1 MNRRTFFIL
10 DNFDSFVYNLV
21 DEFRGGGNDVQVYRN
36 SVPAEKI
43 FAKMTRA
50 QNPILVISPGPGTPD
65 EAGCLLRLIALC
77 HRKFP
82 IIGICLGHQ
91 AICRFYGGTIGAAP
105 EAVHGKSSLVEHSG
119 DGPFA
124 DMPSPLPFARYHSLV
139 ATKVPETLEV
149 IAHFK
154 KIPMAVMNRAD
165 RVIGFQFHPESVM
178 SPRGSDLL
186 RRAVAFVSREDRRG
200 NVRAALETLYG
211 GKKLS
216 AEQTKE
222 LFSEIIRGNVEP
234 VTLASALTALK
245 LDGETPEEITG
256 AAEALIAAARAFPR
270 PDYAF
275 CDIVGTGGDGFGT
288 INISTTAALVAS
300 ACGVKVAKHGNRSV
314 SSKSGSSDLLDA
326 LGVKTAIPPAAAREC
341 LDRFGFC
348 FLLAPLYHSGMRFA
362 MPVRQT
368 LGTRTI
374 FNVLGPLI
382 NPARPT
388 FSLVGVYAP
397 ALVRPIAEALRRLG
411 CRRATVIHGNGLDE
425 FSVSGKTL
433 AAELLPD
440 GEIRESE
447 FSPEDLGLRTFPQES
462 LRGGN
467 PEENR
472 RITENILRG
481 NGTPAQNAAIA
492 ANVAPLL
499 RMNGNAAT
507 LREGAEIALDML
519 ASGKAWERAQ
529 EIVAF
534 TRELAAR

>member
-1 MNRRTFFIL
+1 M
-10 DNFDSFVYNLV
+10 
-21 DEFRGGGNDVQVYRN
+21 
-36 SVPAEKI
+36 
-43 FAKMTRA
+43 
-50 QNPILVISPGPGTPD
+50 
-65 EAGCLLRLIALC
+65 
-77 HRKFP
+77 
-82 IIGICLGHQ
+82 
-91 AICRFYGGTIGAAP
+91 
-105 EAVHGKSSLVEHSG
+105 
-119 DGPFA
+119 
-124 DMPSPLPFARYHSLV
+124 
-139 ATKVPETLEV
+139 
-149 IAHFK
+149 
-154 KIPMAVMNRAD
+154 
-165 RVIGFQFHPESVM
+165 
-178 SPRGSDLL
+178 
-186 RRAVAFVSREDRRG
+186 
-200 NVRAALETLYG
+200 
-211 GKKLS
+211 
-216 AEQTKE
+216 
-222 LFSEIIRGNVEP
+222 
-234 VTLASALTALK
+234 
-245 LDGETPEEITG
+245 
-256 AAEALIAAARAFPR
+256 
-270 PDYAF
+270 
-275 CDIVGTGGDGFGT
+275 
-288 INISTTAALVAS
+288 
-300 ACGVKVAKHGNRSV
+300 
-314 SSKSGSSDLLDA
+314 
-326 LGVKTAIPPAAAREC
+326 KTAIPPAAAREC